1 MKSMSEDC
9 LPREYFPAGHI
20 VCKAGDIGESA
31 YVIEVGTVEVL
42 SAADRFI
49 ATMGPGELFGEMT
62 LLDQRPRTAT
72 VRTETPAT
80 MLRIDRAHI
89 QELLRRTDPVI
100 RYLMTLLLER
110 FRQRNELPNALPQFS
125 ASAPQSLDESTATR
139 TLMLAQELAYAVEHG
154 GLDLA
159 YQPMVGF
166 ASQDIVGFE
175 TLIRWHHPLLGTIMP
190 SNLIGLAEKTGLIHQ
205 VGYWVLQQ
213 AFADWPQLREACRS
227 IGQTQPFLSVNLSA
241 AELIKPDIVD
251 TICTL
256 LDSAGIDACELK
268 IELTETLVIEDFDQ
282 VATVL
287 RQLAGL
293 GISIALDDF
302 GTGYAGL
309 DYLNK
314 LPISCLKIDRSFIQE
329 SAFLPRGLEIVNTA
343 ISLAKALNMTTT
355 VEGIETAAIARQ
367 LRDMGCDIA
376 QGYFYGH
383 PMPLKTAL
391 AWIANPEFKK
401 VLQT

>member
-1 MKSMSEDC
+1 MPDDS

-20 VCKAGDIGESA
+20 ICKAGDIGDSA

-42 SAADRFI
+42 SEADRFI
-49 ATMGPGELFGEMT
+49 ATIGPGELFGEMA
-62 LLDQRPRTAT
+62 LLDQLPRTAT
-72 VRTETPAT
+72 IRTVTPAT

-89 QELLRRTDPVI
+89 QELMRRTDPVV

-110 FRQRNELPNALPQFS
+110 FRQRNDLSDALAQLPDY
-125 ASAPQSLDESTATR
+125 APESLDESTATR
-139 TLMLAQELAYAVEHG
+139 TLMLAQELAYAVRHE

-166 ASQDIVGFE
+166 AQQDIVGFE

-190 SNLIGLAEKTGLIHQ
+190 SNLISLAEKTGLIHQ
-205 VGYWVLQQ
+205 VGYWVLKQ
-213 AFADWPQLREACRS
+213 AFSDWPQLREACRAV
-227 IGQTQPFLSVNLSA
+227 GQPRPFLSVNLSA
-241 AELIKPDIVD
+241 VELIKPDIVE
-251 TICTL
+251 TIRQL
-256 LDSAGIDACELK
+256 LEDAGIAPQELK

-282 VATVL
+282 VAAVL
-287 RQLAGL
+287 RSLAEL

-329 SAFLPRGLEIVNTA
+329 SEFLPRGLEIVNTA
-343 ISLAKALNMTTT
+343 NALAKTLGMTTT
-355 VEGIETAAIARQ
+355 VEGVETAAIARQ

-376 QGYFYGH
+376 QGYYFGH

-391 AWIANPEFKK
+391 AWIANPAFQK
-401 VLQT
+401 VLHA

>member
-1 MKSMSEDC
+1 MSEDS
-9 LPREYFPAGHI
+9 LPREYFPAGHT
-20 VCKAGDIGESA
+20 VCKAGELGDSA

-42 SAADRFI
+42 SGADRFI
-49 ATMGPGELFGEMT
+49 AAMGPGELFGEMA
-62 LLDQRPRTAT
+62 LLDQLPRTAT
-72 VRTETPAT
+72 IRTVTPAT
-80 MLRIDRAHI
+80 MLRIDRSHV
-89 QELLRRTDPVI
+89 QELLRRTDPVV

-110 FRQRNELPNALPQFS
+110 FRQRTELSDIFS
-125 ASAPQSLDESTATR
+125 QPLAYSADNLDETTATR

-154 GLDLA
+154 GLELA

-190 SNLIGLAEKTGLIHQ
+190 ANLIGLAEKTGIIHQ
-205 VGYWVLQQ
+205 VGYWVLKQ
-213 AFADWPQLREACRS
+213 ALADWPKLRAACRA
-227 IGQTQPFLSVNLSA
+227 IGQQHPFLSVNLSA
-241 AELIKPDIVD
+241 AELIKPDIVN

-256 LDSAGIDACELK
+256 LDSAGIEPQELR

-287 RQLAGL
+287 RILAGL
-293 GISIALDDF
+293 GIAIALDDF

-329 SAFLPRGLEIVNTA
+329 SDFLPRGMEIVNTA
-343 ISLAKALNMTTT
+343 ICLAKALNMTTT
-355 VEGIETAAIARQ
+355 VEGVETAAIARQ

-383 PMPLKTAL
+383 PMPLNSAI

-401 VLQT
+401 VLQA